1 MNVEVILKG
10 PVRGL
15 GAEADMVKVRPGYAR
30 NFLFP
35 RGLASPVSA
44 ASKRQLESL
53 KKKRAEREAAEAH
66 EAQEMAAKLA
76 RLVLSFELK
85 QAEEGAEKLFGAI
98 TATEIAAALAE
109 KGFTIER
116 RNVQLARPINHA
128 GEHEAVVDLGYSVK
142 TTLRIKLAGRTG
154 ENMEKASKARR
165 PRKSSA
171 ATSEDSAKEE
181 KE

>member
-15 GAEADMVKVRPGYAR
+15 GAEADLVKVRPGYAR

-53 KKKRAEREAAEAH
+53 KKKRAEREAAEAN
-66 EAQEMAAKLA
+66 EAQEIATKLA

-98 TATEIAAALAE
+98 TAGEITSALVE
-109 KGFTIER
+109 KGFAVER
-116 RNVQLARPINHA
+116 RNVQLARPINQP

-142 TTLRIKLAGRTG
+142 TTVKIKLTGRTG
-154 ENMEKASKARR
+154 ENTEKSTKPRRAR
-165 PRKSSA
+165 KGSGA
-171 ATSEDSAKEE
+171 EAQDSANKEA
-181 KE
+181 